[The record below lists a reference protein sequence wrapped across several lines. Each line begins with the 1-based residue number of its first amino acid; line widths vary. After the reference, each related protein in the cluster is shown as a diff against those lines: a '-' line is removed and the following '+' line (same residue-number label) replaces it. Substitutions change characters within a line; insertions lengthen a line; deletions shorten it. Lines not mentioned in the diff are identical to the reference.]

1 MTKTTLVLFWVIW
14 HVDVLMTLF
23 GYREFIQG
31 LFGRYAAPSVK
42 YILLW
47 VTLFIAAL
55 LIIGGSL
62 YFKNHGQAT
71 LAMSIVATPLVLAL
85 PYILWLA
92 VVIVGGKSTNW
103 R

>member
-1 MTKTTLVLFWVIW
+1 MTKTTLILFWVIW
-14 HVDVLMTLF
+14 LIDVLIALF
-23 GYREFIQG
+23 GYREFING
-31 LFGRYAAPSVK
+31 IFGRYAAPSTK

-47 VTLFIAAL
+47 VALLLVAL

-62 YFKNHGQAT
+62 YFKNQGQPAT
-71 LAMSIVATPLVLAL
+71 AIRVACIPLVLAL

-92 VVIVGGKSTNW
+92 VVIVSGKSTNW